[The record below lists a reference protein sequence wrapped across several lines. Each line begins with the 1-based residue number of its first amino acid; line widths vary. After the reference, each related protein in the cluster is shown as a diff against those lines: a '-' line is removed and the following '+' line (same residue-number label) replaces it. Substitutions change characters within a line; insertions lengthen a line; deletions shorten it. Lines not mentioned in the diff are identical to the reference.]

1 MRKNQENY
9 FIDFLRLVFSLCIL
23 FYHSW
28 IFAGPF
34 GNGFFNHGRLAV
46 DFFFIVTGYLMI
58 RSAQKQRRSK
68 AILKDSFIFIKK
80 KITRLIPALL
90 VTFFIGAVLV
100 FGKKIITDP
109 SIVLSGKLLP
119 ELFQLGIFGY
129 DLPINSAWW
138 YISAMLFV
146 LALLYPLALRFKDD
160 YCRYIA
166 PLIIVMALGFVLSFK
181 IDINDPM
188 IMGFFLRNGFW
199 KALIFIP
206 LGNIAFYI
214 ANLLKKKKLKNT
226 TIVAASILEPI
237 IYIALVANLHYLFMS
252 SFLYAILLTAN
263 ISLTFSGITY
273 SSKIFK
279 HKIWKKLGN
288 YGFYIFLCNIPVRFF
303 VVRHFTNLGY
313 SYKHIFFYFIAMS
326 CLTAALVYLVVEI
339 LYKRIVLGRIRGE
352 KPTNRRAR

>member
-58 RSAQKQRRSK
+58 SSAQKQRRSK

-80 KITRLIPALL
+80 KVARLAPALI

-100 FGKKIITDP
+100 FEKKIITDP
-109 SIVLSGKLLP
+109 NIILSGNLLP

-146 LALLYPLALRFKDD
+146 LALLYPLALKFKDD

-166 PLIIVMALGFVLSFK
+166 PLVIVIALGFVLNFK

-214 ANLLKKKKLKNT
+214 SKLLKKKKLKNA
-226 TIVAASILEPI
+226 TIIAASIIEPI
-237 IYIALVANLHYLFMS
+237 MYVILIANLYYLFMS
-252 SFLYAILLTAN
+252 PFLYAILLTAN
-263 ISLTFSGITY
+263 IALTFSGITY
-273 SSKIFK
+273 SSKVFK

-288 YGFYIFLCNIPVRFF
+288 YGFYIFLCNIPVRSFI
-303 VVRHFTNLGY
+303 VHHFASLGY
-313 SYKHIFFYFIAMS
+313 SYRHIFFYFITIS
-326 CLTAALVYLVVEI
+326 CLVAAFVYLIVEV
-339 LYKRIVLGRIRGE
+339 LYKKFITGRTKGE
-352 KPTNRRAR
+352 KPTNRRTR